1 MPVHVDRYVYV
12 FPGVNVSLSATLSQT
27 NLLPQRVVLVC
38 PAYSLLSLS
47 RRYKGTITDET
58 GKIQA
63 DGGRVEGGS
72 DGGDNNISAFLNA
85 QKGSM
90 IVSRRRE
97 AVPIAAAKDEDDD
110 SVSTSGSSEDED
122 DAKPAPKGVLTRA
135 SSTGM
140 PALDNSAMN
149 FMTPS
154 LARVV
159 AEDLGINRIFC
170 GHQPHGDAPLAFSV
184 TCDSDSSASGK
195 HLHNRHH
202 HHQAA
207 PPKQLQIIVG
217 DTSYSANTQW
227 NLNPTLKVSTCGH
240 LFSVP
245 LSAPLFFS
253 QTQILTPLLLFSLS
267 FFPCTLSLFL

>member
-1 MPVHVDRYVYV
+1 MVLACP
-12 FPGVNVSLSATLSQT
+12 T
-27 NLLPQRVVLVC
+27 NSP
-38 PAYSLLSLS
+38 LSLS
-47 RRYKGTITDET
+47 RRYKGTITDEA

-63 DGGRVEGGS
+63 DGERVEVGS
-72 DGGDNNISAFLNA
+72 EGGDNNISAFLNA

-97 AVPIAAAKDEDDD
+97 AVPVAAAKDEDDD
-110 SVSTSGSSEDED
+110 SASTSGSSEDEG
-122 DAKPAPKGVLTRA
+122 DAKPTPKAVLTRA
-135 SSTGM
+135 RSTGM

-159 AEDLGINRIFC
+159 VEDLGINRIFC

-202 HHQAA
+202 HHQTAS
-207 PPKQLQIIVG
+207 PKQLQIIVG

-227 NLNPTLKVSTCGH
+227 NLNPTLKVSTCS
-240 LFSVP
+240 LCPSLLP
-245 LSAPLFFS
+245 SLSRKR
-253 QTQILTPLLLFSLS
+253 TLTPLSLFSL
-267 FFPCTLSLFL
+267 FPRTLSLSLSLSLAEIRRTHHLGERLEAF